1 MERVVSGMRPTG
13 RLHLGNYFGAAVNF
27 VKMQH
32 EYDCYFFIA
41 DYHSLTTH
49 PDAKEL
55 RDSVKGVLASY
66 LACGLDPDVVT
77 LYVQSHLPQIP
88 ELYLMF
94 NMLAYKG
101 ELEKCPSF
109 KDKVR
114 EQQKS
119 KKSINAG
126 LLTYPVLMAVDIIIH
141 KALKVPVGKDQEAH
155 LEMARNFVNRF
166 NHMVGEDY
174 FPEPH
179 GFNYGGELVKVPS
192 LDGEGKM
199 SKSNPN
205 PNSAIYLSDSDELI
219 TKKIKKTKTDSG
231 PTEENQKKPEIIQNV
246 FDLMALVS
254 SDEVIKHFDEQ
265 YNQCKIRYGDLKSQL
280 AEDMV
285 NFIRPIR
292 TKYEALLADE
302 DYLKK
307 VVKQGGEKAR
317 ASADDTLNGA
327 KELFGLTG
335 L

>member
-13 RLHLGNYFGAAVNF
+13 KLHLGNYFGAAVNF

-49 PDAKEL
+49 PEASEL
-55 RDSVKGVLASY
+55 RDSVRGVLASY
-66 LACGLDPDVVT
+66 LACGLDPNLVT

-94 NMLAYKG
+94 NMIAYKG

-114 EQQKS
+114 EQSKS

-155 LEMARNFVNRF
+155 LEMARDFVNRF
-166 NHMVGEDY
+166 NHMVGEEY

-179 GFNYGGELVKVPS
+179 GFNYGGALVKVPS

-205 PNSAIYLSDSDELI
+205 PNSAIYLSDSDEVI
-219 TKKIKKTKTDSG
+219 IKKVKKTKTDSG
-231 PTEENQKKPEIIQNV
+231 PTEENQEKPEIIQNV
-246 FDLMALVS
+246 FDLMSLVS
-254 SDEVIKHFDEQ
+254 SQEVIQFYEDQ
-265 YNQCKIRYGDLKSQL
+265 YNNVAIRYGDMKKQL

-285 NFIRPIR
+285 NFIKPIR
-292 TKYEALLADE
+292 ERYEDILADE
-302 DYLKK
+302 AYMKK
-307 VVKQGGEKAR
+307 VVREGGEKAR
-317 ASADDTLNGA
+317 ASAEETLRGA